1 MYRPQ
6 FLGVYGLALLTAG
19 GLSYAVQA
27 TAQALPVKVGIKL
40 SPEPVRSGADT
51 AIRIT
56 AIDGRSDTPLP
67 LDDCLCTVYVRDR
80 DRPNQST
87 IVKTHVR
94 VGHADISTLC
104 GSIRFPN
111 PGTFTIL
118 VTGTP
123 THVGEFPPF
132 SDAVIVTVK

>member
-6 FLGVYGLALLTAG
+6 FLGVYWLALLTAA

-40 SPEPVRSGADT
+40 SPEPARPDT
-51 AIRIT
+51 DTVIQIT
-56 AIDGRSDTPLP
+56 AVDGRNNTHLP
-67 LDDCLCTVYVRDR
+67 LDDCLCTVYVRDG
-80 DRPNQST
+80 DRPNQPT
-87 IVKTHVR
+87 VVKTHVR
-94 VGHADISTLC
+94 VGRANISTLC

-132 SDAVIVTVK
+132 SDVVIVTVK